1 MFFGLFW
8 KSFLELWWPIG
19 RQQTITNRFWKRH
32 REKLLLRRPGSV
44 KNARADGQE
53 GPPLIWWTALPAPPG
68 VHLAPGREHVKT
80 TLSPARGAIFTGHS
94 VAFSHHF
101 AFFLMLD
108 VPIPSQTPLRGLTGH
123 LKCPLVRHRDPH
135 MLSETPFCT
144 LQGPQQI
151 NFGTTLVPT
160 HAVLVPFWYSLGL
173 FVAS

>member
-1 MFFGLFW
+1 M
-8 KSFLELWWPIG
+8 
-19 RQQTITNRFWKRH
+19 
-32 REKLLLRRPGSV
+32 LLRRPGSV

-68 VHLAPGREHVKT
+68 VHQAPGREHVKT

-94 VAFSHHF
+94 AAFSHHF

-144 LQGPQQI
+144 LQGPKKI
-151 NFGTTLVPT
+151 NLGITLVPT
-160 HAVLVPFWYSLGL
+160 RAVLVPFWVPPLSGGWTSQTDRRCAGRRDQVPISRVD
-173 FVAS
+173 FRVAFLQNSC